1 MDADAGPPRNRDDAQ
16 LIATTRVKTAFA
28 FAIDRLEAT
37 VFPRMALS
45 FFTKDKKA
53 LQARCRDDYATKMR
67 LKYDPYYHAMS
78 SQQGT
83 TVTLD
88 GREMIML
95 SSNDYLGLSFHPK
108 VIEAGRAAML
118 KWGTSTTGARTS
130 NGSRAF
136 HVELEEKLAAFLGRE
151 ACHVSVAGYLA
162 CMSSVASFAQK
173 GDVILAD
180 KNLHSCLWDG
190 IRLSMATVERFSHN
204 SPDDLREVLAAV
216 SPEAPKMMVVEGV
229 YSMEGHIARLP
240 ELMEIAEEANCF
252 TVLDDAHG
260 FGVLGRQGRGTADH
274 FGLNDKVDILCGSM
288 SKSLASTGGFVAGSK
303 ETIDYLRTHSRQT
316 IFSAALSP
324 SQTACAQASLEVM
337 QTEPQHLEQLWSN
350 TRKYRAMLKSLGLD
364 TWESE
369 TPAVPIVLGSKER
382 VYPFW
387 KALMEK
393 GVFTVMSIAPAVPA
407 GKDLIRTAISAMH
420 TDAQLERIADAM
432 AYAVKKM

>member
-1 MDADAGPPRNRDDAQ
+1 
-16 LIATTRVKTAFA
+16 
-28 FAIDRLEAT
+28 
-37 VFPRMALS
+37 MALS
-45 FFTKDKKA
+45 FFSKSKKA
-53 LQARCRDDYATKMR
+53 LLDRCRGDYATKMR
-67 LKYDPYYHAMS
+67 LKYAPYYHALG
-78 SQQGT
+78 SQSGT
-83 TVTLD
+83 SVSLD
-88 GREMIML
+88 GKEMIML

-130 NGSRAF
+130 NGSRTF

-151 ACHVSVAGYLA
+151 ACHISSAGYLS
-162 CMSSVASFAQK
+162 CMSSVASFATK

-180 KNLHSCLWDG
+180 KNIHSCLWDG

-204 SPDDLREVLAAV
+204 SPDDLRAVLAAV
-216 SPEAPKMMVVEGV
+216 SADATKMMVIEGV

-240 ELMEIAEEANCF
+240 ELTEIAEDHGCF

-260 FGVLGRQGRGTADH
+260 FGVLGRQGRGTADY
-274 FGLNDKVDILCGSM
+274 FGLNDKVDVLCGSM
-288 SKSLASTGGFVAGSK
+288 SKSLASTGGFVAGST
-303 ETIDYLRTHSRQT
+303 ETIEYLRTHSRQT
-316 IFSAALSP
+316 IFSAAISP
-324 SQTACAQASLEVM
+324 GQTACAQASLEVM
-337 QTEPQHLEQLWSN
+337 QTEPQHLEQLWAN
-350 TRKYRAMLKSLGLD
+350 TRKYRAMLQSLGLD

-407 GKDLIRTAISAMH
+407 GKDLIRTAVSAMH
-420 TDAQLERIADAM
+420 TEEQLEKIATAM